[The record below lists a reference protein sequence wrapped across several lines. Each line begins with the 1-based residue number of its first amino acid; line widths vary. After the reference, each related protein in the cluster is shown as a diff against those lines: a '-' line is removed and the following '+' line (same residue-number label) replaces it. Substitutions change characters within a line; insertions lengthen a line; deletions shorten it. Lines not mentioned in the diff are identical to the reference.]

1 MRRRR
6 NIEYLRQV
14 LRTMPLRIMA
24 LVALVSSLLAGQED
38 RGRPVVLLVH
48 GRGMSDRDT
57 AATRKMWQQALA
69 SGARTLTS
77 EPVIADRD
85 VRVVWYADVLD
96 PRSGASCEYAAA
108 DPRARRARGDDSDFR
123 SFLGMMGGIL
133 GVFSSLVDSSEG
145 TTQLRALAGD
155 ASFVAD
161 AGKRCASEQRL
172 ATEID
177 RAKAEGR
184 PIVIV
189 AHSLGAVVAYDYLS
203 SRPDSAPMVDRLVTM
218 GSMVGYP
225 ELRRLLIGGSAADS
239 LTRPR
244 GVKAWVNLRNGQDVL
259 AAPLSVGRDVV
270 TTPPPDEPDPHEL
283 VGYLRSSSAVRE
295 ILGGWCEAFTSNRPR
310 GCNEVAPK

>member
-1 MRRRR
+1 M
-6 NIEYLRQV
+6 L
-14 LRTMPLRIMA
+14 LRILA
-24 LVALVSSLLAGQED
+24 LVALASSLLAGQED

-48 GRGMSDRDT
+48 GRGMSDRDS
-57 AATRKMWQQALA
+57 AATRRMWQQALA

-77 EPVIADRD
+77 EPMVADRD

-96 PRSGASCEYAAA
+96 PRSGASCDYAAA
-108 DPRARRARGDDSDFR
+108 DPRARRARGDDADFR
-123 SFLGMMGGIL
+123 SFLGVMGGIL
-133 GVFSSLVDSSEG
+133 GVVSSLVDESE
-145 TTQLRALAGD
+145 TTAQLRALAGD

-161 AGKRCASEQRL
+161 ARKRCASEQRL
-172 ATEID
+172 AAEID
-177 RAKAEGR
+177 HAKTEGR

-203 SRPDSAPMVDRLVTM
+203 SRSDSLPVVDRLVTM

-225 ELRRLLIGGSAADS
+225 ELRRLLIGGGTGDS

-244 GVKAWVNLRNGQDVL
+244 GVKTWVNLRNGQDVL

-283 VGYLRSSSAVRE
+283 VGYLRSTSAVRE
-295 ILGGWCEAFTSNRPR
+295 ILNAWCEAFAGTRPR
-310 GCNEVAPK
+310 GCTEVAPK

>member
-1 MRRRR
+1 
-6 NIEYLRQV
+6 
-14 LRTMPLRIMA
+14 MPLRTLA

-48 GRGMSDRDT
+48 GRGMSDRDSS
-57 AATRKMWQQALA
+57 ATRKMWQQALA

-77 EPVIADRD
+77 GPLIADRD

-96 PRSGASCEYAAA
+96 PRSGASCDYAAG
-108 DPRARRARGDDSDFR
+108 DPRARRARGDDADFR
-123 SFLGMMGGIL
+123 SFLGVMGGIL
-133 GVFSSLVDSSEG
+133 GVVSSLADSSEA
-145 TTQLRALAGD
+145 TAQLRALAGD
-155 ASFVAD
+155 ASFVAE

-184 PIVIV
+184 PVIIV

-203 SRPDSAPMVDRLVTM
+203 SRSDSLPLVDRFVTM

-225 ELRRLLIGGSAADS
+225 ELRRLLIGGGAADS
-239 LTRPR
+239 LSRPR

-259 AAPLSVGRDVV
+259 AAPLSIGRDVV
-270 TTPPPDEPDPHEL
+270 TNPPPDEPDPHEL
-283 VGYLRSSSAVRE
+283 VGYLRSSSAARE
-295 ILGGWCEAFTSNRPR
+295 ILIAWCEAFNGTRPR
-310 GCNEVAPK
+310 GCTEMAPK

>member
-1 MRRRR
+1 
-6 NIEYLRQV
+6 
-14 LRTMPLRIMA
+14 
-24 LVALVSSLLAGQED
+24 
-38 RGRPVVLLVH
+38 
-48 GRGMSDRDT
+48 MSDRDT

-77 EPVIADRD
+77 EPLIGDRD

-96 PRSGASCEYAAA
+96 PRSGASCEYASG
-108 DPRARRARGDDSDFR
+108 DPRARRARGGDDADFR
-123 SFLGMMGGIL
+123 SFLGVMGGIL
-133 GVFSSLVDSSEG
+133 GVVTSLVDDSEAS
-145 TTQLRALAGD
+145 TQLRALAGD

-172 ATEID
+172 AAEID
-177 RAKAEGR
+177 RAKADGR

-203 SRPDSAPMVDRLVTM
+203 ARRDSMPVVDRLVTM

-225 ELRRLLIGGSAADS
+225 ELRRLLVGGGAADS
-239 LTRPR
+239 LTRPV

-259 AAPLSVGRDVV
+259 AAPLSIARDVV
-270 TTPPPDEPDPHEL
+270 TTPAPDEPDPHEM
-283 VGYLRSSSAVRE
+283 VGYLRSSSSARE
-295 ILGGWCEAFTSNRPR
+295 ILSAWCAAFSGTRPR

>member
-1 MRRRR
+1 MF
-6 NIEYLRQV
+6 
-14 LRTMPLRIMA
+14 LRTLA

-77 EPVIADRD
+77 EPMVSDRD

-96 PRSGASCEYAAA
+96 PRSGASCEYSSA
-108 DPRARRARGDDSDFR
+108 DPRARRARGDDADFR
-123 SFLGMMGGIL
+123 SFLGVMGGIL
-133 GVFSSLVDSSEG
+133 GAVSSLVDSSEA
-145 TTQLRALAGD
+145 TAQLRALAGD
-155 ASFVAD
+155 AAFIGD

-189 AHSLGAVVAYDYLS
+189 AHSLGAVVAYDYWS
-203 SRPDSAPMVDRLVTM
+203 SRRDSMPVVDRLVTM

-225 ELRRLLIGGSAADS
+225 ELRRLLIGGGAEDS

-244 GVKAWVNLRNGQDVL
+244 GVKSWVNLRNGQDVL
-259 AAPLSVGRDVV
+259 AAPLSIGRDVV

-283 VGYLRSSSAVRE
+283 VGYLRASSAARE
-295 ILGGWCEAFTSNRPR
+295 ILIAWCEAFPGNRPR
-310 GCNEVAPK
+310 GCTEVAPK

>member
-1 MRRRR
+1 MS
-6 NIEYLRQV
+6 
-14 LRTMPLRIMA
+14 LRILA

-38 RGRPVVLLVH
+38 RGRPIVLLVH
-48 GRGMSDRDT
+48 GRGMSDRDS

-77 EPVIADRD
+77 EPIIADRD

-96 PRSGASCEYAAA
+96 PRSGASCDYAAT
-108 DPRARRARGDDSDFR
+108 DPRARRARGDDADFR
-123 SFLGMMGGIL
+123 SFLGVMGGIL
-133 GVFSSLVDSSEG
+133 GVVSSLVDESEANA
-145 TTQLRALAGD
+145 QLRSLAGD

-161 AGKRCASEQRL
+161 PGKRCASEQRL
-172 ATEID
+172 GIEID

-184 PIVIV
+184 PIIVV

-203 SRPDSAPMVDRLVTM
+203 SRSDSLPVVDRLVTM

-225 ELRRLLIGGSAADS
+225 ELRRLLIGGGGGDS

-259 AAPLSVGRDVV
+259 AAPLSIGRDVM

-283 VGYLRSSSAVRE
+283 LGYLRSSSAARE
-295 ILGGWCEAFTSNRPR
+295 ILNAWCEAFTANRPR
-310 GCNEVAPK
+310 GCTEVAPK